1 MKRIENGN
9 PNTPRPGMRRDAG
22 SGEQSPTYERTSL
35 DGNYTAWY
43 APVGTTI
50 VGNGVF
56 RSWSMAPNALPG
68 RGTNHYQEYAA
79 RRAVDYFMDVS
90 VPRQREERAGH
101 TLPPDRLEYINDQL
115 TIIDYAAQY
124 NRYFVAPEKPDEAP
138 GSVGTVEAVT
148 NGLGRYHL
156 RRHKRLEDGSLQV
169 QRPDPQVEAYLEPLY
184 TNDIHAND
192 GNWGADDDGQW
203 YPVAADVANA
213 AFPGTY
219 PPYEPRR
226 LPQDDEQLV
235 LTRRRAGLV
244 GDPVA
249 GRPNEEERLY
259 EQRMQHLDDKARQ
272 RDVPEAYEL

>member
-9 PNTPRPGMRRDAG
+9 PNAPRPGMIRDAG
-22 SGEQSPTYERTSL
+22 IHARSPAYERTSL

-43 APVGTTI
+43 APVANTV
-50 VGNGVF
+50 VGKAF
-56 RSWSMAPNALPG
+56 KSWSMAPNALAG
-68 RGTNHYQEYAA
+68 SGMIHREEDAA

-90 VPRQREERAGH
+90 VPRQREEGAGH
-101 TLPPDRLEYINDQL
+101 TLPPDRLEYVNGQL
-115 TIIDYAAQY
+115 TIIDTSAQY
-124 NRYFVAPEKPDEAP
+124 SRYFSAPEPTPEEP
-138 GSVGTVEAVT
+138 GSVGGVVAVA

-169 QRPDPQVEAYLEPLY
+169 QRPEPEVEALLEPLY
-184 TNDIHAND
+184 TNDIYAND
-192 GNWGADDDGQW
+192 GNWGADDDRRW

-213 AFPGTY
+213 AFRGTY

-226 LPQDDEQLV
+226 LYQDDEALV
-235 LTRRRAGLV
+235 LRRRRAGIV
-244 GDPVA
+244 GDPIA